1 MGYTVLGSVSK
12 KGFFRGKVIFKV
24 ITIDGHFFYLPIYF
38 FIIPPPV
45 LPNFSPTG
53 ETLKFYF
60 YFLFLSLSL
69 YNVFVLKP
77 RRRRHRLCNILEGI
91 IYQVIERR
99 TGNVE

>member
-12 KGFFRGKVIFKV
+12 KVIFKV
-24 ITIDGHFFYLPIYF
+24 IHEDNDRWTFFLPSNLFFYYSSS
-38 FIIPPPV
+38 V

-77 RRRRHRLCNILEGI
+77 RRRRHRLCNISEGI